1 MTLRFTDVNQGPSL
15 LFYSYDRGKNW
26 EGAFEFRCWA
36 NGESRREPITW

>member
-26 EGAFEFRCWA
+26 EGARNTSA
-36 NGESRREPITW
+36 SRLPLTR